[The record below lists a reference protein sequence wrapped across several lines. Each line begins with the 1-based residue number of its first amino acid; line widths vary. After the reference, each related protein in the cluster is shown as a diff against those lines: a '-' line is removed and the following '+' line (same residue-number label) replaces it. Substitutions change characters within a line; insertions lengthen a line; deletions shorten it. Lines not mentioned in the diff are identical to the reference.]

1 MMASKRGQTS
11 KRGQA
16 MRCRKCPDYVGDRGQ
31 MERHLVKEHMAE
43 EDVPY
48 LCKIC
53 CRRSHARD
61 DLARHIRLKH
71 PEVLAVAAMGGT
83 QRRHQPKPEEVE
95 LLSPEESEAHYAG
108 RVRSRRPAPS
118 PATDEP
124 VLDIHPSAEELRS
137 LGMTMP
143 PLSPLPRTP
152 VKKTSTA
159 GPGRQDVI
167 NIATEAATVMAKV
180 FKEHLSDFS
189 ASSDVKAVSNQL
201 MATNS
206 NLAELAS
213 NVAILAKR
221 QDQVVDCF
229 ETVNAT
235 MNGLKSELSRFNRG
249 VSVMSKA
256 VERLDGNLMM
266 HFTGVKA
273 TIQGSIDTNWAMV
286 KAFDTHTDAFKAVE
300 KKLSTA
306 VESCDGILQA
316 ASVST
321 ITKPASGN
329 ASAPSSDVE
338 HTMIREETTTRALSE
353 TTGPLPLATAP
364 SSNDVPTASLAKTTA
379 SLARTNAAAG
389 NEETLA
395 SHTAKQ
401 ANGLATAPSLDVEH
415 TASREKE
422 TAHAP
427 ARAPVY
433 PAVTGPS
440 PQDTTPSSDVEVTAC
455 LAKDTA
461 SHAEIIAATPVTKKT
476 PSSLVSSQPATT
488 NAAVKNTREKP
499 KDLPVKKHRTSNKR
513 PRSPDK
519 GFDAQMREIRR
530 RQNELF
536 NKGKPS

>member
-1 MMASKRGQTS
+1 MASKRGQTS

-48 LCKIC
+48 LCRIC

-61 DLARHIRLKH
+61 DLSRHIRVKH
-71 PEVLAVAAMGGT
+71 PEVLEVAAMGGT
-83 QRRHQPKPEEVE
+83 LRRHQPKPEEVE
-95 LLSPEESEAHYAG
+95 LLSPEESEAHYVG

-124 VLDIHPSAEELRS
+124 VLDIHPSVEELRS

-159 GPGRQDVI
+159 GPGRQDVL

-206 NLAELAS
+206 NLSELAS

-266 HFTGVKA
+266 HFTGVKS

-286 KAFDTHTDAFKAVE
+286 KAFDTHADAFKAME
-300 KKLSTA
+300 KKISTA

-316 ASVST
+316 AFVST

-329 ASAPSSDVE
+329 SSAPSSDVE
-338 HTMIREETTTRALSE
+338 PTMICEETTTRASSE

-364 SSNDVPTASLAKTTA
+364 SSDAKTTA

-389 NEETLA
+389 NEETPA
-395 SHTAKQ
+395 SCTTKPT
-401 ANGLATAPSLDVEH
+401 NGLATAPSPDVEH

-440 PQDTTPSSDVEVTAC
+440 PQATTPSSDVEVTVC
-455 LAKDTA
+455 PAKDPA
-461 SHAEIIAATPVTKKT
+461 SHAEIVAATPVTKKT

-488 NAAVKNTREKP
+488 NVA
-499 KDLPVKKHRTSNKR
+499 S
-513 PRSPDK
+513 
-519 GFDAQMREIRR
+519 
-530 RQNELF
+530 
-536 NKGKPS
+536 

>member
-16 MRCRKCPDYVGDRGQ
+16 MRCQKCPDYVGDRGQ

-48 LCKIC
+48 HCKIC
-53 CRRSHARD
+53 CRPSHARD

-83 QRRHQPKPEEVE
+83 QRRHHPKPEEFE
-95 LLSPEESEAHYAG
+95 LLSPEESEAHYVG

-143 PLSPLPRTP
+143 PMLPLPRTP

-159 GPGRQDVI
+159 GPGRQDVF

-266 HFTGVKA
+266 HFTGVKS
-273 TIQGSIDTNWAMV
+273 TIQGSIDTNWAMA
-286 KAFDTHTDAFKAVE
+286 KEFDTHTDAFKAME

-306 VESCDGILQA
+306 VESCYGILQA
-316 ASVST
+316 VFVSE

-338 HTMIREETTTRALSE
+338 PTTMREETTTRASSE
-353 TTGPLPLATAP
+353 TTLATAP
-364 SSNDVPTASLAKTTA
+364 SSDDVETPSLAKTTA

-389 NEETLA
+389 NEEMPENCT
-395 SHTAKQ
+395 TKP
-401 ANGLATAPSLDVEH
+401 ANGLATAPSPDVEH

-488 NAAVKNTREKP
+488 NVAVKNTREKP
-499 KDLPVKKHRTSNKR
+499 KDLPVKRHRTSNKR

-519 GFDAQMREIRR
+519 CFDAQMREIRR
-530 RQNELF
+530 RQN
-536 NKGKPS
+536 